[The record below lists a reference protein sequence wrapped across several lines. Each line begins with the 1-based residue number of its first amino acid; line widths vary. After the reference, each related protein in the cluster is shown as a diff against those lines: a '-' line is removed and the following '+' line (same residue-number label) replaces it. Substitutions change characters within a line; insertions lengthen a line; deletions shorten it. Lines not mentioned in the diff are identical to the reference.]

1 MSRRRKWAV
10 GTLSGLCLL
19 VITLIVLPVL
29 VEKPL
34 RNAAERQFNACVKGY
49 TVHLGG
55 LDVRPMSLSVHIRDL
70 DVTQDLHPDLPI
82 ARIPRISA
90 SLRLPPML
98 HGRIVTDILI
108 SDAHADA
115 TRAHILRELES
126 PIVLVK
132 ECAALKAMHR
142 VDAIDRASV
151 RNASVSYV
159 DRNDARALTVRALNA
174 ELRNIQTAGAAPD
187 AYPSTVT
194 MEGAVFDDGHL
205 RIDGA
210 ADLLRQ
216 PHAAFKGRIEAAHI
230 ALGSL
235 GPLVGRYGLRI
246 TRGTMEASGS
256 LEYSPDVKALD
267 FEYVTVNGLH
277 ADYLHGHPSLQN
289 TKELVKGAVG
299 RGNDRV
305 DFSGV
310 LLKARHL
317 RAKDTTVG
325 FVNDRADPRY
335 RVFLADIDAQMDHFS
350 NRLTDETATARVTG
364 HFMGSGQ
371 IVLAATLRPETDGP
385 DFDLSI
391 QVEGTEVRTMN
402 DLLRAHDGRAVTSGL
417 FSVYSEFHVKG
428 GRVAGEHLGSD
439 REPRS
444 KRLQRRYRA
453 RADNCREGPWV
464 TCRAA
469 GTLVREAK
477 SRPGESMSA
486 RFRPAPSGSDG
497 RARRAPGGCLCAA
510 VGQISPGT
518 SSPLRRST

>member
-1 MSRRRKWAV
+1 
-10 GTLSGLCLL
+10 
-19 VITLIVLPVL
+19 
-29 VEKPL
+29 
-34 RNAAERQFNACVKGY
+34 
-49 TVHLGG
+49 
-55 LDVRPMSLSVHIRDL
+55 
-70 DVTQDLHPDLPI
+70 
-82 ARIPRISA
+82 
-90 SLRLPPML
+90 ML

-194 MEGAVFDDGHL
+194 MEGVVFDDGHL

-428 GRVAGEHLGSD
+428 GRVAGYVKPLIHDLKVSGAEQGRKGIGQKIKQKTLNLLSKLRRN
-439 REPRS
+439 REP
-444 KRLQRRYRA
+444 KDIA
-453 RADNCREGPWV
+453 TVVPIEGPLENP
-464 TCRAA
+464 RASTWEA
-469 GTLVREAK
+469 IVSLVRNAF
-477 SRPGESMSA
+477 SDDIVPGLITA
-486 RFRPAPSGSDG
+486 G
-497 RARRAPGGCLCAA
+497 RDRG
-510 VGQISPGT
+510 
-518 SSPLRRST
+518 